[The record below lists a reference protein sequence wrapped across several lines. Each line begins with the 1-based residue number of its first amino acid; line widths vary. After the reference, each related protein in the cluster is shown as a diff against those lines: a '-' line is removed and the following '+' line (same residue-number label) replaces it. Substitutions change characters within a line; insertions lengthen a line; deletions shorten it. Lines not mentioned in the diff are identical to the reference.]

1 MGTKSSINVEKLDE
15 NIWVLRTSAGGV
27 MVNTKSSTGKITP
40 DEGQII
46 SVSKAAEGSKGPVKI
61 KYWGKNNLL
70 PQEREKL
77 AAANNIIPE
86 MIGTKRDILVAKGLF
101 TYREEIVDGE
111 VKIIPVPMPAE
122 MEAFFKKINIR
133 KYLRAQAKNLIMH
146 ANTFTEFVGKLGGPV
161 TSIKAIECRHIRLEE
176 QDEYGESQNFYLS
189 TKWDDLKHKDAKIY
203 KVPRYNPET
212 QQTKGIYHTGDD
224 LFHNDY
230 YYSPRWWGGKDWIM
244 LSNRV
249 PIFHNRNL
257 DNGYLIRWQIE
268 IPKDYFRDNT
278 TAEQSP
284 DGIKNAKEAENQ
296 ARKKFIEK
304 LNSFLLAED
313 GAGRAVITTYE
324 INRQLG
330 KEFPGIKITPFS
342 VDIKDEA
349 LLKLF
354 DKSNDANIS
363 SQGLPPALANI
374 QKPGRDA
381 ASGTETRNS
390 YLMHVA
396 TKTATP
402 REILLEPI
410 YLVAERNGWPADIKI
425 GFREVE
431 LATLDKEPTG
441 QKEVSTA
448 VE

>member
-1 MGTKSSINVEKLDE
+1 MERIDE
-15 NIWVLRTSAGGV
+15 NIWVLKTQSGGV
-27 MVNTKSSTGKITP
+27 LVNMASTGKITP
-40 DEGQII
+40 DEGKIT
-46 SVSKAAEGSKGPVKI
+46 SLSKSAVNSDSSPIKL
-61 KYWGKNNLL
+61 KYWGANNLL
-70 PQEREKL
+70 PNERERL

-86 MIGTKRDILVAKGLF
+86 MIGTKRDIMLGTGLF
-101 TYREEIVDGE
+101 TYKE
-111 VKIIPVPMPAE
+111 VIETVNGKTVLKMVPVPMPPE
-122 MEAFFKKINIR
+122 MEAFFNKVNIK
-133 KYLRAQAKNLIMH
+133 KYLRRSVKNLIMH
-146 ANTFTEFVGKLGGPV
+146 ANTFTEVVGKLGGEV
-161 TSIKAIECRHIRLEE
+161 TSIKAIECRHARLEE
-176 QDEYGESQNFYLS
+176 QDEYGEVNNIYLS

-203 KVPRYNPET
+203 RVAKYDT
-212 QQTKGIYHTGDD
+212 TKKQTKGIYHTGDD

-230 YYSPRWWGGKDWIM
+230 YYSPRWWGGKDWII

-278 TAEQSP
+278 TSEQSP
-284 DGIKNAKEAENQ
+284 DGIKKAREAETE
-296 ARKKFIEK
+296 ARKKFITK

-363 SQGLPPALANI
+363 SQGLPPALASI

-381 ASGTETRNS
+381 ASGSETRNS
-390 YLMHVA
+390 YLLYVA

-410 YLVAERNGWPADIKI
+410 YLVGQRNGWPADIKI
-425 GFREVE
+425 GFRDVE
-431 LATLDKEPTG
+431 LTTLADEPSG
-441 QKEVSTA
+441 HQDVA
-448 VE
+448 AAGA